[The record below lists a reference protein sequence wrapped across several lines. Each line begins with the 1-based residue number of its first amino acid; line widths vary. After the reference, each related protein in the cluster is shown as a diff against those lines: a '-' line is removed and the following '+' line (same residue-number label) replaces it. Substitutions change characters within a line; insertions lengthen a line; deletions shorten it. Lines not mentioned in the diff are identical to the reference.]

1 MYTIQL
7 SLYQLGLEQLGCEI
21 GATNLLWLT
30 HSGEYFPLDV
40 QDVTNILIDYFS
52 DNK

>member
-7 SLYQLGLEQLGCEI
+7 SLYQLGLQQLGYEI
-21 GATNLLWLT
+21 GDRNLLWLT
-30 HSGEYFPLDV
+30 DSGEYFKIDV